1 VAVGAQIPQLL
12 AGGDPTLPAP
22 VVAAVRPDLVAA
34 ANGVQSAAGLV
45 VLVTSAVVLV
55 SRLRAADRAQ
65 RRTLAA
71 VCGYGTFTILFLVA
85 SANLAPALGLG
96 PIGLFAAQLAVV
108 AGVPFAFLAGVMR
121 GGFARTGEI
130 GELGAWL
137 GTGDGGRPHLRE
149 ALGSTL
155 GDPSLELLFWLP
167 ELQTHVDAAGTPVAL
182 PRPGS
187 GRAAVEVVLG
197 GETVGAIAY
206 DATLHADP
214 EIVRAAGRVVA
225 LAIERER
232 LTVQLLAGREALRES
247 RARIVTS
254 ADRER
259 RRIARDLHDG
269 LQARLVV
276 LALQAGRI
284 ATDRATPAGVRSDL
298 ATLGEDLE
306 GAIAELR
313 GLVHGIMPALLLE
326 RGLVAAIEDLTLR
339 APLRTHLDLP
349 EVGFTLPRPVEH
361 TGYFVVAEALTNVVK
376 HACATVVRV
385 RVARR
390 DGILHLEVGD
400 DGVGGARPGGG
411 SGLRGIADRVDVLG
425 GRLAVDSRPGEGTRL
440 VVELPCGS

>member
-1 VAVGAQIPQLL
+1 
-12 AGGDPTLPAP
+12 
-22 VVAAVRPDLVAA
+22 
-34 ANGVQSAAGLV
+34 
-45 VLVTSAVVLV
+45 
-55 SRLRAADRAQ
+55 
-65 RRTLAA
+65 
-71 VCGYGTFTILFLVA
+71 
-85 SANLAPALGLG
+85 
-96 PIGLFAAQLAVV
+96 
-108 AGVPFAFLAGVMR
+108 MR

-149 ALGSTL
+149 ALGTTL
-155 GDPSLELLFWLP
+155 GDPSLELLFWQP
-167 ELQTHVDAAGTPVAL
+167 ELQAHVDAAGTPVAL

-214 EIVRAAGRVVA
+214 ETVRAAGRVVA

-232 LTVQLLAGREALRES
+232 LTAQLLAGREALRTS

-259 RRIARDLHDG
+259 TRIARDLHDG

-276 LALQAGRI
+276 LALRAGRI
-284 ATDRATPAGVRSDL
+284 VADPATPAGVRADL
-298 ATLGEDLE
+298 ATFGEGLE

-326 RGLVAAIEDLTLR
+326 RGLVAAIEDLALR
-339 APLRTHLDLP
+339 APLRTDLDLP
-349 EVGFTLPRPVEH
+349 AAGLTPPPAVEH

-376 HACATVVRV
+376 HAGATVVRV
-385 RVARR
+385 RVVLR
-390 DGILHLEVGD
+390 DGLLVLEVDD
-400 DGVGGARPGGG
+400 DGIGGARPDDG

-425 GRLAVDSRPGEGTRL
+425 GRMTVESRPGEGTRL